1 MRISIME
8 VGIKTMTGQQNHG
21 DKNGRARSTIGILNL
36 EEIKSAVKKDFQ
48 ALKDFYLEPERLA
61 RLQKMGRLQRWFFM
75 TIWLT
80 KSLFLKLTPIRRLLV
95 IVSLILI
102 LPTIDITIES
112 ANIHLTSN
120 LKIVG
125 GLILLF
131 VLALELKDKLVAKDE
146 LAAGRSLQL
155 ALLPGAK
162 PTIPGWDVWLYS
174 RPANDVGGDLID
186 HLQIADH
193 RHALSLGD
201 VSGKGLPAALLMS
214 KLQATIRALAN
225 ECETMP
231 SLGHCINNIF
241 HRDGVSQSFASL
253 VYLELEEEKGEIS
266 LLNAGHP
273 PPLYWQQGSLKQMP
287 KGNMALGLKK
297 EAEFKVQ
304 TLKLSAGEYLII
316 YSDGVT
322 EAQNG
327 EGEFYEL
334 DRLKRVIES
343 VVQGSAQQLGHQILK
358 EVREFIGETPVY
370 DDLSIIILKRQ

>member
-1 MRISIME
+1 
-8 VGIKTMTGQQNHG
+8 MTEQHNHS
-21 DKNGRARSTIGILNL
+21 DKNGKTRFTIGSLNL

-48 ALKDFYLEPERLA
+48 DLKDFYLEPERVA
-61 RLQKMGRLQRWFFM
+61 RLQKMGRFQRWFFM
-75 TIWLT
+75 TIWLA

-95 IVSLILI
+95 IISLVLI
-102 LPTIDITIES
+102 LPTIDFTFES
-112 ANIHLTSN
+112 VNIHFTSN

-125 GLILLF
+125 GLMLLF

-162 PTIPGWDVWLYS
+162 PNIPGWDVWLYS

-225 ECETMP
+225 ECETMTN
-231 SLGHCINNIF
+231 LGHCINNIF

-253 VYLELEEEKGEIS
+253 VYLELEEDRGEIS

-273 PPLYWQQGSLKQMP
+273 PPLYWQEGSLKQLS

-297 EAEFKVQ
+297 ETEFGVQ
-304 TLKLSAGEYLII
+304 SLKLQAGEYLII

-334 DRLKRVIES
+334 NRLKEVIKS
-343 VVQGSAQQLGHQILK
+343 KAQRSAQQLGQKILK
-358 EVREFIGETPVY
+358 EVKEFIGETPVY